1 MKGNILIIDDEKHL
15 ADVLRI
21 ALEEDGYRVFLAY
34 DPETGIRIFEEER
47 IDLVVSDIRM
57 EKISG
62 LDLLKK
68 FRAKDPDA
76 LVILM
81 TAYSSIESVIDA
93 LRGGAVDYLV
103 KPFEIDELL
112 FRVKNALNKKHL
124 TKQVY
129 TLREEK
135 LGELNL
141 IGKSEAIAKIKEF
154 IDKVSQVNTTVLIY
168 GESGTGKELVAK
180 LIHYKSNRPGKF
192 VPVNCAAIPD
202 NLIESELFGYKKGAF
217 TGASSDKIGYFK
229 LADSGTLFLDEI
241 SEFPLHLQ
249 PKLLRAIQNQEFL
262 PLGSTKPEKVDV
274 RIISATNKN
283 LKEEVK
289 AGKFREDLFYR
300 LNVVPI
306 EIPPLRQRRE
316 DIPLLIE
323 FFIKKISKRLKMKE
337 KSFTKKAV
345 DLMTLFDWPGNV
357 RELENF
363 IERICVLEKV
373 DIIDEDVIKRY
384 YVKEKTAAQSITG
397 SLKKIEK
404 EAINEALK
412 QAGGNKI
419 VAARILG
426 IHPSTLYRK
435 LKKLNLDS

>member
-47 IDLVVSDIRM
+47 IDLVVSDIKM
-57 EKISG
+57 EKLSG

-124 TKQVY
+124 TKQVD

-192 VPVNCAAIPD
+192 VAVNCAAIPD

-283 LKEEVK
+283 LKEEMK

-323 FFIKKISKRLKMKE
+323 FFIKKISKRLKIKE

-373 DIIDEDVIKRY
+373 DIIDEDVVERY
-384 YVKEKTAAQSITG
+384 YVKEKTAAKSITG

-404 EAINEALK
+404 EAIKEALK

>member
-21 ALEEDGYRVFLAY
+21 ALEEEGYRVFLAY
-34 DPETGIRIFEEER
+34 DPETGIRIFEDER
-47 IDLVVSDIRM
+47 IDLVVSDIKM
-57 EKISG
+57 EKLSG

-124 TKQVY
+124 TKQVD

-141 IGKSEAIAKIKEF
+141 IGKSEATAKIKEF

-192 VPVNCAAIPD
+192 VAVNCAAIPD

-283 LKEEVK
+283 LKEEMK

>member
-21 ALEEDGYRVFLAY
+21 ALEEEGYRVFLAY
-34 DPETGIRIFEEER
+34 DPETGIRIFEDER
-47 IDLVVSDIRM
+47 IDLVISDIRM
-57 EKISG
+57 ENLSG
-62 LDLLKK
+62 LDILKK

-81 TAYSSIESVIDA
+81 TAYSSIESVIEA
-93 LRGGAVDYLV
+93 LRGGAVDYLM

-124 TKQVY
+124 TKQVD

-135 LGELNL
+135 LEELSL
-141 IGKSEAIAKIKEF
+141 IGKSKAIAKIKEF

-283 LKEEVK
+283 LEKELK

-323 FFIKKISKRLKMKE
+323 FFIKKISKRLKIKE

-373 DIIDEDVIKRY
+373 DIIDEDVVERY
-384 YVKEKTAAQSITG
+384 YVKEKPSAPSITG
-397 SLKKIEK
+397 SLKKIEN
-404 EAINEALK
+404 EAIKEALK

>member
-21 ALEEDGYRVFLAY
+21 ALEEEGYRVFLAY

-47 IDLVVSDIRM
+47 IDLVVSDIKM
-57 EKISG
+57 EKLSG

-124 TKQVY
+124 TKQVD

-192 VPVNCAAIPD
+192 VAVNCAAIPD

-283 LKEEVK
+283 LNEEMK

-323 FFIKKISKRLKMKE
+323 FFIKKISKRLKIKE

-373 DIIDEDVIKRY
+373 DIIDEDVVERY
-384 YVKEKTAAQSITG
+384 YVKEKTAAKSITG

-404 EAINEALK
+404 EAIKEALK

>member
-21 ALEEDGYRVFLAY
+21 ALEEEGYRVFLAY
-34 DPETGIRIFEEER
+34 DPETGIKIFEEER
-47 IDLVVSDIRM
+47 IDLVISDIRM
-57 EKISG
+57 ENLSG
-62 LDLLKK
+62 LDILKK

-81 TAYSSIESVIDA
+81 TAYSSIESVIEA
-93 LRGGAVDYLV
+93 LRGGAVDYLM

-124 TKQVY
+124 TKQVD

-135 LGELNL
+135 LEELSL
-141 IGKSEAIAKIKEF
+141 IGKSKAIAKIKEF

-283 LKEEVK
+283 LEKELK

-323 FFIKKISKRLKMKE
+323 FFIKKISKRLKIKE

-373 DIIDEDVIKRY
+373 DIIDEDVVERY
-384 YVKEKTAAQSITG
+384 YVKEKPSAPSITG
-397 SLKKIEK
+397 SLKKIEN
-404 EAINEALK
+404 EAIKEALK

>member
-21 ALEEDGYRVFLAY
+21 ALEEEGYRVFLAY
-34 DPETGIRIFEEER
+34 DPETGIKIFEEER
-47 IDLVVSDIRM
+47 IDLVISDIRM
-57 EKISG
+57 ENLSG
-62 LDLLKK
+62 LDILKK

-124 TKQVY
+124 TKQVD

-192 VPVNCAAIPD
+192 VAVNCAAIPD

-283 LKEEVK
+283 LKEEMK

-373 DIIDEDVIKRY
+373 DIIDEDVVERY
-384 YVKEKTAAQSITG
+384 YVKEKTAAKSITG

-404 EAINEALK
+404 EAIKEALK

>member
-21 ALEEDGYRVFLAY
+21 ALEEEGYRVFLAY
-34 DPETGIRIFEEER
+34 DPETGIRIFEDER
-47 IDLVVSDIRM
+47 IDLVVSDIKM
-57 EKISG
+57 EKLSG

-124 TKQVY
+124 TKQVD

-141 IGKSEAIAKIKEF
+141 IGKSEATAKIKEF

-283 LKEEVK
+283 LKEEMK

>member
-21 ALEEDGYRVFLAY
+21 ALEEEGYRVFLAY

-47 IDLVVSDIRM
+47 IDLVISDIRM
-57 EKISG
+57 QNISG

-81 TAYSSIESVIDA
+81 TAYSSIESVIEA
-93 LRGGAVDYLV
+93 LRGGAVDYLM

-135 LGELNL
+135 LSELNL

-168 GESGTGKELVAK
+168 GESGTGKELVAQ

-274 RIISATNKN
+274 RIISATNRN
-283 LKEEVK
+283 LEEEVK

-306 EIPPLRQRRE
+306 EIPPLRKRRE

-323 FFIKKISKRLKMKE
+323 FFIKKLSKRLKIKE
-337 KSFTKKAV
+337 KTFTKEAV
-345 DLMTLFDWPGNV
+345 DLMTSFDWPGNV

-373 DIIDEDVIKRY
+373 NIIDEDVVKRY
-384 YVKEKTAAQSITG
+384 YMKEKNSAPSITG
-397 SLKKIEK
+397 SLKKIEN
-404 EAINEALK
+404 EAIKEALK

-435 LKKLNLDS
+435 LKKRNLDS

>member
-21 ALEEDGYRVFLAY
+21 ALEEEGYRVFLAY
-34 DPETGIRIFEEER
+34 DPETGIRIFEDER
-47 IDLVVSDIRM
+47 IDLVVSDIKM
-57 EKISG
+57 EKLSG

-124 TKQVY
+124 TKQVD

-192 VPVNCAAIPD
+192 VAVNCAAIPD

-283 LKEEVK
+283 LKEEMK

-323 FFIKKISKRLKMKE
+323 FFIKKISKRLKIKE

-373 DIIDEDVIKRY
+373 DIIDEDVVERY
-384 YVKEKTAAQSITG
+384 YVKEKTAAKSITG

-404 EAINEALK
+404 EAIKEALK

>member
-1 MKGNILIIDDEKHL
+1 LLIIDDEKHL

-21 ALEEDGYRVFLAY
+21 ALEEEGYRVFLAY

-47 IDLVVSDIRM
+47 IDLVISDIRM
-57 EKISG
+57 ENLSG

-76 LVILM
+76 LIILM
-81 TAYSSIESVIDA
+81 TAYSSIESVIEA
-93 LRGGAVDYLV
+93 LRGGAVDYLM

-168 GESGTGKELVAK
+168 GESGTGKELVAQ

-283 LKEEVK
+283 LEEEVK

-306 EIPPLRQRRE
+306 EIPPLRKRRE

-323 FFIKKISKRLKMKE
+323 FFIKKLSKRLKIKE
-337 KSFTKKAV
+337 KTFTKEAV
-345 DLMTLFDWPGNV
+345 DLMTSFDWPGNV

-373 DIIDEDVIKRY
+373 NIIDEDVVKRY
-384 YVKEKTAAQSITG
+384 YMKEKNSAPITG
-397 SLKKIEK
+397 SLKKIEN
-404 EAINEALK
+404 EAIKEALK